1 MFLISAWLR
10 TIFSTTF
17 RGNQLPAAAKGYIP
31 LTSYLNLRLGVWG
44 GIDGAELAIEVLEV
58 TRLADHG
65 CVVGGIGEWRDMHR
79 PTMALAQIDQRIAQT
94 AIRTYTACYRY
105 LVDLQVFGSTL

>member
-1 MFLISAWLR
+1 MGS
-10 TIFSTTF
+10 S
-17 RGNQLPAAAKGYIP
+17 P
-31 LTSYLNLRLGVWG
+31 LNPSLSIWG

-58 TRLADHG
+58 TRLANHG

-79 PTMALAQIDQRIAQT
+79 PTMALAQIDQRIALT

-105 LVDLQVFGSTL
+105 LVDLQVFGSAL